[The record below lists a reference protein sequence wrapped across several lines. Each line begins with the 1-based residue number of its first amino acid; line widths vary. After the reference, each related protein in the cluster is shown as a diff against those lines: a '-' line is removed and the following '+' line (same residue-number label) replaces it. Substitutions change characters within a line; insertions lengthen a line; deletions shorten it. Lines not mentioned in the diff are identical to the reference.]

1 MTNFLFGLAPFA
13 LATAVF
19 VGVGAG
25 QEDTER
31 VSRTVPISPG
41 GTLHLKSFSG
51 RVDITGIDRSDVSI
65 DATRRAPKD
74 RLARIKL
81 DIHGSGDAVY
91 VDANKRDASWWRRHN
106 DVVETDF
113 DIKVPRR
120 TSVEVNVFSAAVSV
134 IGIEGSRNMGGFSSR
149 IFLQDGSGPI
159 NVHTFSGPVEIEA
172 KQWPDGQN
180 VDINTFSGNV
190 TLRVPETVRSTLTFN
205 SFSGHLNSEV
215 PMTLRDGTRRAVKAE
230 LGQNPTAGGSLRFKT
245 FSGSVRIER

>member
-1 MTNFLFGLAPFA
+1 MTNFLFGFAPFV

-19 VGVGAG
+19 VGIDAG
-25 QEDTER
+25 HEDIER
-31 VSRTVPISPG
+31 VSRTVQISAG

-51 RVDITGIDRSDVSI
+51 RVDVTGTDRSDVSI

-91 VDANKRDASWWRRHN
+91 VDANKRDASWWRFHD

-113 DIKVPRR
+113 DIKVPKGM
-120 TSVEVNVFSAAVSV
+120 SVDVNVFSAAVSV
-134 IGIEGSRNMGGFSSR
+134 TGIDGSRNVGAFSSR
-149 IFLQDGSGPI
+149 VFLRDGSGPI
-159 NVHTFSGPVEIEA
+159 KVHTFSGAVEIEA
-172 KQWPDGQN
+172 KPWSDGQN
-180 VDINTFSGNV
+180 VDIDTFSGNV
-190 TLRVPETVRSTLTFN
+190 TLRVPESVRSTLTFN

-215 PMTLRDGTRRAVKAE
+215 PLTLRDGTRRAVKAE
-230 LGQNPTAGGSLRFKT
+230 LGQNPAAGGALHFKT